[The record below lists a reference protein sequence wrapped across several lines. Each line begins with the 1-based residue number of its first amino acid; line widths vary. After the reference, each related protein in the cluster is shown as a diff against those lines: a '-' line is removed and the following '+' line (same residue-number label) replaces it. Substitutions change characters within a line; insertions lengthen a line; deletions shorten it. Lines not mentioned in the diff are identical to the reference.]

1 MKVFWT
7 FQGKLISYPSKKKL
21 SKATVFLCIEYCSP
35 KIHIHLEPENG
46 ILLGNEVFEV
56 VINEVEMTLRCVS
69 LGPRSDDSCPS
80 GDREEGQ

>member
-1 MKVFWT
+1 M
-7 FQGKLISYPSKKKL
+7 
-21 SKATVFLCIEYCSP
+21 FLCIEYCSP

-46 ILLGNEVFEV
+46 ILLGNEVFGV